1 MTDVVEVH
9 YHGTRIDG
17 TVFDSSVQRGTPA
30 SFSLKQVIPGWQAAL
45 QMMKA
50 GDQWQLFIPANLAY
64 GQFGPPQVGPN
75 STLIY
80 EVELLNCYTPKPPAT
95 QK

>member
-1 MTDVVEVH
+1 
-9 YHGTRIDG
+9 
-17 TVFDSSVQRGTPA
+17 VFDSSVQRGTPA

-80 EVELLNCYTPKPPAT
+80 EVELLNFYTPKPAGAVTNVPPAT